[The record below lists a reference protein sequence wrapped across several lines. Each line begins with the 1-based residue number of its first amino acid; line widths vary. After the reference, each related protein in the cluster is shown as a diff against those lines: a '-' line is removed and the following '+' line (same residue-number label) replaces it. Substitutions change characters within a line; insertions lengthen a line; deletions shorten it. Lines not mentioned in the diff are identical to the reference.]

1 MAEQIDIKA
10 KELLSESK
18 SILLVD
24 WPNVNLPYALLKA
37 GFIVFSYSP
46 DKYSEAK
53 LLTQK
58 PNNTDGLSIFPV
70 ADDSKE
76 AYISFEK
83 LDSSPGDVDIVHIYR
98 PEAELPGIVEKHVLP
113 LNAKAIWLYPPQAS
127 ELARGLAAQHCVDLV
142 QGVNIISLAAETH
155 TDQANNL
162 ENDNGPTLG
171 NGKICY
177 VEIPA
182 DDIEKSAAFY
192 GEVFGWNIRK
202 RKDGRLAFDDGINE
216 VSGTWVTGRK
226 KHSEAGFILSI
237 MVDSVAETVKKI
249 TDHNCHIVKQ
259 MPISDHER
267 IAWFN
272 DPAGNLLGLYQH
284 PGGGN
289 GKICYV
295 EIPSD
300 DIQKSANFYEAVFGW
315 PIRGD
320 NHGNAA
326 FDDGVGVVSG
336 MWTNQYKP
344 STKPGLLVYVMMDS
358 VEETIDAVVANG
370 GKIVQPIGM
379 DAPEITARFSDPF
392 GNVFGL
398 YQEPSEA

>member
-1 MAEQIDIKA
+1 MVESINTKA
-10 KELLSESK
+10 QQLLREAK
-18 SILLVD
+18 SILLID
-24 WPNVNLPYALLKA
+24 WPNINLPYALLKA

-46 DKYSEAK
+46 DQYSKAK
-53 LLTQK
+53 LLAEK
-58 PNNTDGLSIFPV
+58 PHSTDGMSIFPV
-70 ADDSKE
+70 SDE
-76 AYISFEK
+76 AYVSFEK
-83 LDSSPGDVDIVHIYR
+83 LDDSPGAVDIVHIYR
-98 PEAELPGIVEKHVLP
+98 PESELPGIVEKHVLP
-113 LNAKAIWLYPPQAS
+113 LSAKAIWLHPPQTS
-127 ELARGLAAQHCVDLV
+127 ELARGLAAQHCIELV
-142 QGVNIISLAAETH
+142 QGVSIIDLASELKPENMENET
-155 TDQANNL
+155 
-162 ENDNGPTLG
+162 GPTLG

-182 DDIEKSAAFY
+182 DDIAKSAAFY
-192 GEVFGWNIRK
+192 SEIFGWKTRK
-202 RKDGRLAFDDGINE
+202 RGDGHLAFDDGINE

-226 KHSEAGFILSI
+226 KHSEAGFIVSI

-249 TDHNCHIVKQ
+249 TDSGCQIIKQ
-259 MPISDHER
+259 MNLSDHEI

-272 DPAGNLLGLYQH
+272 DPFGNLLGLYQH

-295 EIPSD
+295 EIPAN
-300 DIQKSANFYEAVFGW
+300 DILKSANFYEAVFGW
-315 PIRGD
+315 PIRSD

-344 STKPGLLVYVMMDS
+344 STEPGLMVYVMIDS
-358 VEETIDAVVANG
+358 VEETVEAVIANG

-398 YQEPSEA
+398 YQEPGG